1 MKRLGLMFGPGCDT
15 RHLHHPFSN
24 ENSPSPPRRLSK
36 KEELVN
42 YLVNDQIKS
51 PEVSVIDE
59 NGAFLGPMTVEKALA
74 TAVERGYDL
83 VEVSPK
89 ANPPVC
95 KLLDYGQFKYHK
107 EKEIKAQ
114 KAHAKKVDVKGIRLS
129 VKMGQGDFDTR
140 INQGKGFLADGHKL
154 NIEIR
159 LRGREKEHGDIA
171 RKKIQE
177 YLAELSKEY
186 ELFIEQQI
194 TRTGGNVTA
203 IVGRKS

>member
-1 MKRLGLMFGPGCDT
+1 MRI
-15 RHLHHPFSN
+15 HH
-24 ENSPSPPRRLSK
+24 RRRGGYQK

-171 RKKIQE
+171 RKRIQE

>member
-1 MKRLGLMFGPGCDT
+1 MRI
-15 RHLHHPFSN
+15 HH
-24 ENSPSPPRRLSK
+24 RRRGGYQK

-59 NGAFLGPMTVEKALA
+59 NGTFLGPMSVEQALA